1 MEGQECVCFPQKGGM
16 VCLQGEQDNEEFNC
30 RAHSDHLN
38 PHASVDRSKSGTRA
52 SDNSYSI

>member
-1 MEGQECVCFPQKGGM
+1 MCAFLRRGSM
-16 VCLQGEQDNEEFNC
+16 VCLQGVQDNEEFNC

-38 PHASVDRSKSGTRA
+38 AHASVDRSESGTRA